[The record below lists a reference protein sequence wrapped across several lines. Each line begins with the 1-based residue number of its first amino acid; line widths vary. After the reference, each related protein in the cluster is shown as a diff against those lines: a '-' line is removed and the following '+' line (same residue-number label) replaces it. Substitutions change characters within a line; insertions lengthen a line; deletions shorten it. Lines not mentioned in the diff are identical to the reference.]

1 MNLHDNTIL
10 ITGGGTGI
18 GRALAEKLHYY
29 GNQVIVAG
37 RRENV
42 LRDLCAANP
51 GMEYFVLDVA
61 DAASV
66 AGVGAKAAQEF
77 PRLNCVVNSA
87 GVQSRGVKFGAE
99 NGASSFNDA
108 AMFSEIQTNLSG
120 TIRMCAAFI
129 PQLKGKAGATIINV
143 SSGLAF
149 VPLAWIPIYCATKAA
164 VHSFTLSLRRQ
175 LRDESIRVQE
185 LIPPYVKTDLGG
197 MQTQPV
203 NFRPSMQPMPLA
215 DFTERAVEGLVG
227 DLDEVIVGGA
237 AGLAAAG
244 GLESAKTLF
253 ARMNP

>member
-18 GRALAEKLHYY
+18 GRGLAEKLHYY

-42 LRDLCAANP
+42 LRDLCVANP
-51 GMEYFVLDVA
+51 GMEYFVLDVS
-61 DAASV
+61 DAASI
-66 AGVGAKAAQEF
+66 AGVAARAAKDF
-77 PRLNCVVNSA
+77 PRLNCLINNA
-87 GVQSRGVKFGAE
+87 GMQSRGVNLAVPAGT
-99 NGASSFNDA
+99 GSFNDA
-108 AMFSEIQTNLSG
+108 AMFSEIQTNLTG
-120 TIRMCAAFI
+120 LIRMSAAFI
-129 PQLKGKAGATIINV
+129 PQLKGKPGATIINV

-149 VPLAWIPIYCATKAA
+149 VPLAWMPVYCATKAA

-175 LRDESIRVQE
+175 LRDEGIRVQE

-197 MQTQPV
+197 AQTETTS
-203 NFRPSMQPMPLA
+203 FRPSMQPMPLA

-227 DLDEVIVGGA
+227 DSDEAIVGGA

-244 GLESAKTLF
+244 GLETAKTLF